1 MTLLESILAITISL
15 VTIITSTAL
24 GVRWLTK
31 HYFDEIKHEM
41 KPNSGLS
48 MKDQVTRIEKEL
60 EDLKNQNIKGEEYHE
75 KLDVK
80 IENLTKLFIEYI
92 TRSGK

>member
-15 VTIITSTAL
+15 VTIIGSTAI

-41 KPNSGLS
+41 KPNSGTS
-48 MKDQVTRIEKEL
+48 IKDQVTRMEQDIL
-60 EDLKNQNIKGEEYHE
+60 DLKNQNHKGEEYHE
-75 KLDVK
+75 KLDQK
-80 IENLTKLFIEYI
+80 IENLTKLFIEYVS
-92 TRSGK
+92 RSTK

>member
-15 VTIITSTAL
+15 VTIITSVAL

-31 HYFDEIKHEM
+31 HYFEEIKHEM
-41 KPNSGLS
+41 KPNSGTS
-48 MKDQVTRIEKEL
+48 IKDQVTRMEKEIL
-60 EDLKNQNIKGEEYHE
+60 DLKNQNIKGEEYHE
-75 KLDVK
+75 KLDQK
-80 IENLTKLFIEYI
+80 IENLTNLFIEYV